1 MLYIEIFTVICL
13 GLVLGSFATAL
24 IYRVPKKLPW
34 GAERSACPEC
44 KTNLGALDL
53 IPVLSWCLSGGK
65 CRHCSN
71 KISSRY
77 PLTEIVSGILCLLIY
92 LVYGLNISSLFL
104 IACVPFLIALC
115 VIDLKHMIL
124 PNQLVFILMA
134 VGGAR
139 LGYLFYSGDNFQT
152 AELLTVYI
160 AGAFAYGFISWFL
173 GFVLTK
179 VLKRNS
185 LGFGDV
191 KFFMVAGLWLGL
203 NALPYF
209 MILSGTLAIAFA
221 LGWRMA
227 FKQDV
232 FPFGPA
238 LILSFYSLLLLQ
250 GSFYFLN

>member
-1 MLYIEIFTVICL
+1 MFYIEIFTVICL

-34 GAERSACPEC
+34 GAERSACPQC
-44 KTNLGALDL
+44 KANLSALDL

-77 PLTEIVSGILCLLIY
+77 PLTETVSGVLCVLVY
-92 LVYGLNISSLFL
+92 LVFGLNISSLFL
-104 IACVPFLIALC
+104 MASVPFLIALC

-124 PNQLVFILMA
+124 PNQLVFIL
-134 VGGAR
+134 VGIGGAR
-139 LGYLFYSGDNFQT
+139 LLYWLSLGEDLQAAD
-152 AELLTVYI
+152 LLTVYVV
-160 AGAFAYGFISWFL
+160 GAFAYGFLSWFL

-179 VLKRNS
+179 ILKRNS

-191 KFFMVAGLWLGL
+191 KFFIVAGLWLGL
-203 NALPYF
+203 YALPYF
-209 MILSGTLAIAFA
+209 MILSGTLAIVFA
-221 LGWRMA
+221 LGWRVV

-238 LILSFYSLLLLQ
+238 LIVSFYSLLLLQ
-250 GSFYFLN
+250 GTF

>member
-1 MLYIEIFTVICL
+1 MFYIEIFTVICL

-34 GAERSACPEC
+34 GAERSACPKC

-71 KISSRY
+71 KISPRY
-77 PLTEIVSGILCLLIY
+77 PLTEIVSGVLCVLVY
-92 LVYGLNISSLFL
+92 LVFGLNIYALFL
-104 IACVPFLIALC
+104 MASVPFLIALC

-124 PNQLVFILMA
+124 PNQLVFILM
-134 VGGAR
+134 GIGCAR
-139 LGYLFYSGDNFQT
+139 LLYLFSLDGNFQ
-152 AELLTVYI
+152 AADLLTIYI
-160 AGAFAYGFISWFL
+160 AGAFAFGFLPWFL

-179 VLKRNS
+179 ILKKNS

-191 KFFMVAGLWLGL
+191 KFFIVSGLWLGI

-209 MILSGTLAIAFA
+209 MILSGTLAIVFA
-221 LGWRMA
+221 LGWRMV
-227 FKQDV
+227 FKQEV

-238 LILSFYSLLLLQ
+238 LIVSFYSLLLLQ
-250 GSFYFLN
+250 GSF